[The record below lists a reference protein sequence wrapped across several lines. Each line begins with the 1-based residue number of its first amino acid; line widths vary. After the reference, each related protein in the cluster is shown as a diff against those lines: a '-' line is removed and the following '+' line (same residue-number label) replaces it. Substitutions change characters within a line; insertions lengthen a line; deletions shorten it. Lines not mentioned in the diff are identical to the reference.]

1 MDFRSTSTPV
11 PKPRV
16 RQKITSPPTSLT
28 GVLQTHNTAIL
39 NNQKVQNNIYDD
51 VHYTFIGQGHL
62 KKTSDVQTSE
72 DFYINYSTYPYKEI
86 PLRTKGNNRTMK
98 TNAPNNRTMKTNA
111 PRPKWSD
118 NFNLKSFNKNKQND
132 TATSEI
138 LNDNKDVNQRP
149 SYNPV
154 VSGSNIVGDGP
165 SANPV
170 VSGKSIVKEGPSANP
185 VVSGRNIV
193 EDGPSARGRGDITN
207 SVHYFDRRIPMHWK

>member
-1 MDFRSTSTPV
+1 MDFRSISTPV

-16 RQKITSPPTSLT
+16 KQKITSPPTSLT
-28 GVLQTHNTAIL
+28 GVLQTHNNTAIL
-39 NNQKVQNNIYDD
+39 NNQKVHNIYDD

-72 DFYINYSTYPYKEI
+72 DFYLNYSTYPYKEI
-86 PLRTKGNNRTMK
+86 PLGTKVNNRTMK
-98 TNAPNNRTMKTNA
+98 TNA
-111 PRPKWSD
+111 RPKRSD
-118 NFNLKSFNKNKQND
+118 NFNPKSFNKNIQND

-138 LNDNKDVNQRP
+138 LNDNKDVNHR
-149 SYNPV
+149 
-154 VSGSNIVGDGP
+154 P

-170 VSGKSIVKEGPSANP
+170 VSGRSIVKEEPSANPVVSGRNIVEDGPFANP